1 MTGKAMACMMAGA
14 VFSMF
19 GCSAEDR
26 ASAAEVTAEP
36 GRILIAYYSYSG
48 NTRFAAEQIQKATG
62 GELFEIKPVTPY
74 PADYNAC
81 VDQAKS
87 EIRAGVKPELA
98 EKVREFD
105 KYDVIFVGTPNWWST
120 MAPPVLTFLSS
131 CDFSGKTVIPFVTH
145 GGGGM
150 ARCESDMRKACPAA
164 AFGRGGA
171 FSGGSIRN
179 SAEALAKWAGEVV
192 TVRK

>member
-1 MTGKAMACMMAGA
+1 MAGA

-81 VDQAKS
+81 VDQAKK
-87 EIRAGVKPELA
+87 EIAAGVKPELA
-98 EKVREFD
+98 EKVKEFG
-105 KYDVIFVGTPNWWST
+105 KYEVIFVGTPNWWST
-120 MAPPVLTFLSS
+120 MAPPVLAFLSS
-131 CDFSGKTVIPFVTH
+131 YEFSGKTVIPFVTH

-150 ARCESDMRKACPAA
+150 ARCETDMRKAVPKAK
-164 AFGRGGA
+164 FGKGGA
-171 FSGGSIRN
+171 FSGGSIRHSGDAITN
-179 SAEALAKWAGEVV
+179 WANETV

>member
-62 GELFEIKPVTPY
+62 GELFE
-74 PADYNAC
+74 
-81 VDQAKS
+81 
-87 EIRAGVKPELA
+87 VK
-98 EKVREFD
+98 EFG
-105 KYDVIFVGTPNWWST
+105 KYEVIFVGTPNWWST
-120 MAPPVLTFLSS
+120 MAPPVLAFLSS
-131 CDFSGKTVIPFVTH
+131 YEFSGKTVIPFVTH

-150 ARCESDMRKACPAA
+150 ARCETDMRKAVPKAK
-164 AFGRGGA
+164 FGKGRA
-171 FSGGSIRN
+171 FSGGSIRHSGDAITN
-179 SAEALAKWAGEVV
+179 WANETV

>member
-1 MTGKAMACMMAGA
+1 MKKGSMALAMAAA
-14 VFSMF
+14 VFGAC
-19 GCSAEDR
+19 GCSAEEADTVK
-26 ASAAEVTAEP
+26 AEAEP
-36 GRILIAYYSYSG
+36 GKILVAYYSYSG

-62 GELFEIKPVTPY
+62 GTLFEIKPVKPY

-120 MAPPVLTFLSS
+120 MAPPVLTFLTSS
-131 CDFSGKTVIPFVTH
+131 DFRGKTVIPFVTH

-150 ARCESDMRKACPAA
+150 ARCEQDMRKACPQAS
-164 AFGRGGA
+164 FVRGGA
-171 FSGGSIRN
+171 FSGSGIRN
-179 SAEALAKWAGEVV
+179 AEAALAKWVNEVFSSG
-192 TVRK
+192 K